1 MLDRIANLTIAR
13 RRWVLIGALVAF
25 VVSGAVGGGVASKLS
40 SGGFDDPSA
49 ESTKVDAELADRFR
63 TGTPNVMLLVTA
75 RGGDVDA
82 PEVVEAGRALA
93 VELGEEAF
101 DGAAI
106 TEVIA
111 YWDLVPGNPLAS
123 SAGDKALIVARFPG
137 DDENRLVKFSE
148 RVLERYRRDAPDS
161 PITVEVGGLGPMY
174 AAVDHTVEEDL
185 LRAEMIAIPITMLLL
200 LVIFRG
206 VVAAALPLAVGALSV
221 VGTLLVLLVVN
232 SFTEVSVFA
241 LNLTT
246 AMGLGLAI
254 DYSLFMVSRFREELS
269 HHDPDEAVRRTVATA
284 GRTVLFSALTV
295 AIALSA
301 LLVFNISF
309 LRSFAYA
316 GVAVAALAG
325 FYAVVVLPA
334 ILGGLGHR
342 VDALPVGRR
351 RRTEGDVGDGFWHRM
366 ATFVMRRP
374 WPIVVVVVGLLA
386 FLGSPSLGMNL
397 GLPDDRVLPP
407 SNAARAVHDTIR
419 DEFTSGE
426 AGAAAVLVL
435 GAPAPEERVDAV
447 HEYAVALAQVDG
459 VSRVDAETG
468 IYCGG
473 GGSLAGIECEP
484 GDLMVPA
491 DADPALVERFSAADA
506 TYLSVVPDIEPVS
519 AEGERLV
526 SDLRSI
532 ESPVP
537 GDQVL
542 VGGPSA
548 QLVDSKASLL
558 GDVPLAIAIIAV
570 TTFVL
575 LFLMFGSVVVP
586 LKALVLNVLSL
597 SATFGL
603 MVWIFQDGNGSGF
616 LDFTPTG
623 SLAATVPVL
632 MFCVA
637 FGLSMDYEVFLLS
650 RIKEEHDNGADNEA
664 AVAVGLERTGRIVTA
679 AALLMSVVFLAF
691 ATSHVSFIKLFGIGL
706 TAAVLLDAFVIRGT
720 LVPAFMRLAGE
731 ANWWAPAPLRR
742 IHDRFGISESAPAP
756 PSTTADVEVDL
767 RDAGRTGDLDDAPA
781 SRAVA
786 DGATTGQ
793 VRAGTAPGAPD
804 DRTRVEA

>member
-1 MLDRIANLTIAR
+1 MLDRIADLTINR
-13 RRWVLIGALVAF
+13 RRWVLVAALVAF
-25 VVSGAVGGGVASKLS
+25 VVSGALGGSVASKLS

-49 ESTKVDAELADRFR
+49 ESSRVEAVLADRFD

-75 RGGDVDA
+75 RDGDVDD
-82 PEVVEAGRALA
+82 PEVAGAGRALA
-93 VELGEEAF
+93 AELADETF
-101 DGAAI
+101 DGATM
-106 TEVIA
+106 TEVIS

-123 SAGDKALIVARFPG
+123 SEGDKALIVSRFPG
-137 DDENRLVKFSE
+137 DDDNRLVKFAAD
-148 RVLERYRRDAPDS
+148 VVERYGVDDPDS
-161 PITVEVGGLGPMY
+161 PVTVEVGGIGPMY
-174 AAVDHTVEEDL
+174 AEVNHTVEQDL
-185 LRAEMIAIPITMLLL
+185 LRAEMIAIPITMILLL
-200 LVIFRG
+200 FIFRG
-206 VVAAALPLAVGALSV
+206 VVAASLPLAVGALSV
-221 VGTLLVLLVVN
+221 VGTFLVLLVIN

-254 DYSLFMVSRFREELS
+254 DYSLFMVSRFREELQ
-269 HHDPDEAVRRTVATA
+269 HHEPDDAVRRTVATA

-316 GVAVAALAG
+316 GLAVSALAG
-325 FYAVVVLPA
+325 LYAVVVLPA

-351 RRTEGDVGDGFWHRM
+351 RAAPAEGEVSNGFWHRM

-374 WPIVVVVVGLLA
+374 WPIMIVVIALLA
-386 FLGSPSLGMNL
+386 LLGSPSLGMNL

-407 SNAARAVHDTIR
+407 SSATRSVHDTIR
-419 DEFTSGE
+419 NEFTSEE
-426 AGAAAVLVL
+426 AGAASILVL
-435 GAPAPEERVDAV
+435 DAPTPEDRAEAV
-447 HEYAVALAQVDG
+447 HEYAVALASVDG

-473 GGSLAGIECEP
+473 AGSLAGVPCEP

-491 DADPALVERFSAADA
+491 DADPELVARFGIDDA

-519 AEGERLV
+519 AAGEQFV
-526 SDLRSI
+526 ADLRAVD
-532 ESPVP
+532 SPVP
-537 GDQVL
+537 GSDPL

-558 GDVPLAIAIIAV
+558 GDVPLALAIIAGI
-570 TTFVL
+570 TFVL

-586 LKALVLNVLSL
+586 LKALILNVLSL

-603 MVWIFQDGNGSGF
+603 MVWIFQEGNGSGV

-650 RIKEEHDNGADNEA
+650 RIKEEHDHGADNETS
-664 AVAVGLERTGRIVTA
+664 VALGLERTGRIVTA

-691 ATSHVSFIKLFGIGL
+691 ATSNVSFIKLFGIGL

-742 IHDRFGISESAPAP
+742 FHERFGISESGPVDRHDVVIDLGGPGSGDQPEAVPDGGRAK
-756 PSTTADVEVDL
+756 VEV
-767 RDAGRTGDLDDAPA
+767 
-781 SRAVA
+781 
-786 DGATTGQ
+786 
-793 VRAGTAPGAPD
+793 
-804 DRTRVEA
+804 